1 MHNILLH
8 SQAFGHSKTDI
19 QLRICTLFRLIYY
32 SLFYAISTLNFTR
45 NGLNKESRAKR
56 AKSENSVT
64 NLRVLFFRFCT
75 TYFLQ
80 FYYSTIKKIW
90 IETIIPFT
98 VFSIPLF
105 YNSIL

>member
-45 NGLNKESRAKR
+45 NGLNKESRAKK

-64 NLRVLFFRFCT
+64 NLRVLFSDFAPHISSNF
-75 TYFLQ
+75 
-80 FYYSTIKKIW
+80 TILRLRK
-90 IETIIPFT
+90 FG
-98 VFSIPLF
+98 
-105 YNSIL
+105 